1 MVPTRPI
8 IDTHAFI
15 HGQSVRRMVTG
26 GGPQIRDYL
35 ASNPPVVV
43 IPTYRTDYLPEA
55 DHAYIR
61 SNYVAVADDFWV
73 LGRVLP
79 AGGGD
84 FNIIHGGRYRISTL
98 KGSDLAETYPDNL
111 AGLLAPEDPGTI
123 SGKLDG
129 VPLAD
134 RPVELATGPH
144 HLSTDGNS
152 QVAIVWIGPRSSRLH
167 RQGRGDHAK
176 LFDNWF

>member
-1 MVPTRPI
+1 
-8 IDTHAFI
+8 
-15 HGQSVRRMVTG
+15 
-26 GGPQIRDYL
+26 
-35 ASNPPVVV
+35 
-43 IPTYRTDYLPEA
+43 
-55 DHAYIR
+55 
-61 SNYVAVADDFWV
+61 
-73 LGRVLP
+73 VLP